1 MIADHHQASPPLSS
15 ILVRENFTRNNNRGG
30 ARTKLCQRGIDIATH
45 NDLSYKKERK
55 GGHRRK
61 ISESMNV
68 DHGFS
73 FFNESYERIEP
84 NE

>member
-1 MIADHHQASPPLSS
+1 MDL
-15 ILVRENFTRNNNRGG
+15 
-30 ARTKLCQRGIDIATH
+30 ATH

-61 ISESMNV
+61 LSESAKV